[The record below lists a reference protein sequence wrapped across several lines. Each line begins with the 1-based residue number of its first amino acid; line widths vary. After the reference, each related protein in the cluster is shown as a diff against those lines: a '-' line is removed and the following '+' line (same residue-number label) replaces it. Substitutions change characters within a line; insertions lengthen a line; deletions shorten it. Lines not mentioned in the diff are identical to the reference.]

1 MKKITVV
8 IAESGKFND
17 LEILPGTTASDV
29 LKTIGL
35 PDGYVLSSGKGQE
48 PFGKDENIY
57 DAVTDGA
64 KVYASTPVEVGFG
77 PLFTKSSF
85 LNVVG
90 SAIRE
95 IVSLFVSGLDDLF
108 NPNINLNAEDSGRHS
123 SPRCFKTVAKSS
135 NAAGKSDVKVVE
147 RTELPYWQQRGWKK
161 IRNKYSGYFRTKYGS
176 FEGKATVSASGR
188 MEMFIKEP
196 PDCLSKHSHWPCF
209 MLRERG
215 WYFIHNNRAGHFDLS
230 SGLLD
235 VENILTEAYQL

>member
-1 MKKITVV
+1 
-8 IAESGKFND
+8 
-17 LEILPGTTASDV
+17 
-29 LKTIGL
+29 
-35 PDGYVLSSGKGQE
+35 LSSGKGQE
-48 PFGKDENIY
+48 PFGKDEVIY

-77 PLFTKSSF
+77 PLFTQSSF
-85 LNVVG
+85 FSGVA
-90 SAIRE
+90 SAIGE
-95 IVSLFVSGLDDLF
+95 IVSLFARGVNALCNLEADSASKASGKHL
-108 NPNINLNAEDSGRHS
+108 

-135 NAAGKSDVKVVE
+135 NATGKTGVKVVE

-161 IRNKYSGYFRTKYGS
+161 THGRYSGYFRTKYGS
-176 FEGKATVSASGR
+176 FLGKATMSPSGR
-188 MEMFIKEP
+188 IEMFIKDP
-196 PDCLSKHSHWPCF
+196 PECLSNHSHWPCF

>member
-17 LEILPGTTASDV
+17 LDILPGTTAGDV
-29 LKTIGL
+29 LKTIEL

-48 PFGKDENIY
+48 PFGKDEVIY
-57 DAVTDGA
+57 DAVADGA

-85 LNVVG
+85 LNG
-90 SAIRE
+90 LTSFIGEFARGINDLCN
-95 IVSLFVSGLDDLF
+95 SNANSNASGK
-108 NPNINLNAEDSGRHS
+108 HS
-123 SPRCFKTVAKSS
+123 PPRCIKTVAKSR
-135 NAAGKSDVKVVE
+135 NVTGKPGIKVVE
-147 RTELPYWQQRGWKK
+147 RAELPYWQQRGWKK
-161 IRNKYSGYFRTKYGS
+161 THGRYYGYFRTKYGS
-176 FEGKATVSASGR
+176 FSGKATVSASGR
-188 MEMFIKEP
+188 MEMFIKDP
-196 PDCLSKHSHWPCF
+196 PECLSKHSHWPCF

-215 WYFIHNNRAGHFDLS
+215 WYFIHNNRAGYFDLS

>member
-17 LEILPGTTASDV
+17 LEILPGTTAQDI

-48 PFGKDENIY
+48 PFGKDEVIY
-57 DAVTDGA
+57 DAITDGA

-77 PLFTKSSF
+77 PLFTKSS
-85 LNVVG
+85 
-90 SAIRE
+90 
-95 IVSLFVSGLDDLF
+95 LF
-108 NPNINLNAEDSGRHS
+108 NGFISFIEEMVFLFNKGILDLCNLNSDLSSKDSGKHS
-123 SPRCFKTVAKSS
+123 SSRCFKTVAKSS
-135 NAAGKSDVKVVE
+135 NTAGKTGIKVVE

-161 IRNKYSGYFRTKYGS
+161 TNGRYSGYFRTKYGS
-176 FEGKATVSASGR
+176 FLGKATMSPSGR

-209 MLRERG
+209 MLRESG